1 MCKGAEVHAEAF
13 EKLEA
18 KLRHSHAQQG
28 PGAWCLLL
36 GALGR
41 CWQ

>member
-1 MCKGAEVHAEAF
+1 MCKGAEVQSEAF

-18 KLRHSHAQQG
+18 KLRQ
-28 PGAWCLLL
+28 PCTAWGLVPTAP

>member
-1 MCKGAEVHAEAF
+1 MCKGAEVQTEAF

-18 KLRHSHAQQG
+18 KLRHSHAQH
-28 PGAWCLLL
+28 GAWCLLL
-36 GALGR
+36 LEALGR